1 MALDKQLQF
10 WLSLPTLLILIIAG
24 SIPFAFP
31 ILARYEGDWFP
42 VVENVEVVEAGIN
55 QTDMYINVR
64 FDKVRACEFIGI
76 SWYDDFGQR
85 IIIDFG
91 EGEADLPTTRPP
103 GNSQFTGPWRL
114 IGLTTLE
121 GSRAIVSH
129 RCHPFWTTFTTF
141 YGEDVP

>member
-10 WLSLPTLLILIIAG
+10 WLSLPTLLILILAG

-31 ILARYEGDWFP
+31 ILARYEGQWFP
-42 VVENVEVVEAGIN
+42 VVENVYVQQVDN
-55 QTDMYINVR
+55 DSYDTFINVR

-85 IIIDFG
+85 VIIDFG
-91 EGEADLPTTRPP
+91 PDEEDLPLTRPV
-103 GNSQFTGPWRL
+103 GNSQFTGPWHL
-114 IGLTTLE
+114 IGLTNLE
-121 GSRAIVSH
+121 GSAAIVSH

-141 YGEDVP
+141 YGEDM